1 MAGFLVAAIVIPS
14 VYMAIGLFVV
24 ELSNHWGLI
33 TLINNFLPSIVVLA
47 LAIMLGDAV
56 RTRRALAAE
65 TAQRLRVAH
74 EEREAEAAR
83 RVAEER
89 LRIARDVHDT
99 VAHSMATITVQAG
112 SALHVLG
119 DRDEKLRAALTAIR
133 ETSKHALREM
143 RATLGQLRQGTPDGG
158 IPVTPG
164 GLDRLPAL
172 RDAVTA
178 AGAPVTIAVE
188 GEQRPLPP
196 AIDEVAYRILQES
209 LTNVLRHAGP
219 AARATVRLSFEPAAL
234 GITVVDDGIGSNG
247 DHQGQGPVTEERGVE
262 PPGGS
267 RGVAP
272 PGGQGHGLT
281 GMAERAAAVGG
292 KVTAGPR
299 GEGGFEVSASSPSPG
314 RRMIRVLLADDQALV
329 RAGFRMLLEASEDIC
344 VVGEA
349 ANGGAAVAMA
359 AELRPDVVLMDLRM
373 PEVDGVTATKR
384 ISADARL
391 SGVKVV
397 VLTTFDDDE
406 HVFGALR
413 AGASGF
419 LVKDVEP
426 EELLQAVRVVA
437 RGDALL
443 APSVTRSLIA
453 AFTARRPGQRRAV
466 RRARA
471 AGRAPAGGAGCS
483 PGPGHSHRPGAG
495 SGGPGRRGAVERR
508 DRGQARGEP
517 ADRQDPCEPGDDQAR
532 RPGPGATRGVRLHLR
547 PRGPLGL
554 ISSAA
559 RRWFDDARISV

>member
-1 MAGFLVAAIVIPS
+1 VDWVSLRRVLGRPRGRLGIRLGDVGMAAVVLVAVELSVATGGGKGAAPLNAEAYLLGAVLVLPVLLRNRYPRFELLACSVLLLLYYTFDRRDISPAPLLSVPLYDAAVAGFLVAAIVIPS
-14 VYMAIGLFVV
+14 AYMAIGLVVV
-24 ELSNHWGLI
+24 ELSNHWSLI

-65 TAQRLRVAH
+65 TAERLRVAH

-158 IPVTPG
+158 LPVIPG

-172 RDAVTA
+172 RDAVIA

-196 AIDEVAYRILQES
+196 VIDEVAYRILQES

-234 GITVVDDGIGSNG
+234 GITVLDDGIGSNG
-247 DHQGQGPVTEERGVE
+247 DH
-262 PPGGS
+262 PPGDS

-292 KVTAGPR
+292 EVTAGPR
-299 GEGGFEVSASSPSPG
+299 GEGGFEVSARLP
-314 RRMIRVLLADDQALV
+314 LA
-329 RAGFRMLLEASEDIC
+329 
-344 VVGEA
+344 
-349 ANGGAAVAMA
+349 
-359 AELRPDVVLMDLRM
+359 
-373 PEVDGVTATKR
+373 
-384 ISADARL
+384 
-391 SGVKVV
+391 
-397 VLTTFDDDE
+397 
-406 HVFGALR
+406 
-413 AGASGF
+413 
-419 LVKDVEP
+419 
-426 EELLQAVRVVA
+426 
-437 RGDALL
+437 GDA
-443 APSVTRSLIA
+443 
-453 AFTARRPGQRRAV
+453 G
-466 RRARA
+466 
-471 AGRAPAGGAGCS
+471 
-483 PGPGHSHRPGAG
+483 
-495 SGGPGRRGAVERR
+495 
-508 DRGQARGEP
+508 
-517 ADRQDPCEPGDDQAR
+517 
-532 RPGPGATRGVRLHLR
+532 
-547 PRGPLGL
+547 
-554 ISSAA
+554 
-559 RRWFDDARISV
+559 